1 MNIEQKIKVLL
12 VDDQALF
19 AMSLKTFLE
28 NYAEDIEIV
37 GIASNGREAI
47 TMAQELEDAKKPDV
61 VLMDIYMPLMNGVE
75 ATKVFKTQMPQAKII
90 VLSTYDEDEYI
101 QDALAYGASGYL
113 LKDISPTELIAAIR
127 ALRGGVMQISPQIVG
142 KLFQKIYQSNAPK
155 TDEIGKRF
163 EWFETLT
170 PREKEIFG
178 LVAVGL
184 DNEGI
189 ANKLNIAEQTVRNYV
204 SMIYSK
210 LDIHD
215 RFEII
220 QLANQLKYH

>member
-37 GIASNGREAI
+37 GIATNGREALSLANE
-47 TMAQELEDAKKPDV
+47 TRPDV
-61 VLMDIYMPLMNGVE
+61 VLMDIYMPVMNGVE
-75 ATKVFKTQMPQAKII
+75 ATREFKARMPQTKII
-90 VLSTYDEDEYI
+90 VLSTYDEDEYV
-101 QDALAYGASGYL
+101 QDALANGASGYL

-127 ALRGGVMQISPQIVG
+127 ALRGGVMQISPQIVT
-142 KLFQKIYQSNAPK
+142 KLFQRVYQGGMPK
-155 TDEIGKRF
+155 ATEIGKKF

-178 LVAVGL
+178 LIAVGL

-189 ANKLNIAEQTVRNYV
+189 ARKLSIAEQTVRNNV
-204 SMIYSK
+204 SIIYSK
-210 LDIHD
+210 LGVHD

>member
-37 GIASNGREAI
+37 GITTNGREALSL
-47 TMAQELEDAKKPDV
+47 AQETRPDV
-61 VLMDIYMPLMNGVE
+61 VLMDIYMPVMNGVE
-75 ATKVFKTQMPQAKII
+75 ATKEFKARMPQTKII
-90 VLSTYDEDEYI
+90 VLSTYDEDEYV
-101 QDALAYGASGYL
+101 QDALANGASGYL

-127 ALRGGVMQISPQIVG
+127 ALRGGVMQISPQIVA
-142 KLFQKIYQSNAPK
+142 KLFQRVYQGAMPK
-155 TDEIGKRF
+155 AAEIGKKF

-178 LVAVGL
+178 LIAVGL
-184 DNEGI
+184 DNDGI
-189 ANKLNIAEQTVRNYV
+189 ARKLSIAEQTVRNHV
-204 SMIYSK
+204 SIIYSK
-210 LDIHD
+210 LGVHD

>member
-37 GIASNGREAI
+37 GIATNGREALSL
-47 TMAQELEDAKKPDV
+47 AQETRPDV
-61 VLMDIYMPLMNGVE
+61 VLMDIYMPVMNGVE
-75 ATKVFKTQMPQAKII
+75 ATKEFKARMPQTKII
-90 VLSTYDEDEYI
+90 VLSTYDEDEYV
-101 QDALAYGASGYL
+101 QDALANGASGYL

-127 ALRGGVMQISPQIVG
+127 ALRGGVMQISPQIVA
-142 KLFQKIYQSNAPK
+142 KLFQRVYQGAMPK
-155 TDEIGKRF
+155 AAEIDKKF

-170 PREKEIFG
+170 LREKEIFG
-178 LVAVGL
+178 LIAVGL
-184 DNEGI
+184 DNDGI
-189 ANKLNIAEQTVRNYV
+189 ARKLSIAEQTVRNHV
-204 SMIYSK
+204 SSIYSK
-210 LDIHD
+210 LGVHD

-220 QLANQLKYH
+220 QRANQLKYH